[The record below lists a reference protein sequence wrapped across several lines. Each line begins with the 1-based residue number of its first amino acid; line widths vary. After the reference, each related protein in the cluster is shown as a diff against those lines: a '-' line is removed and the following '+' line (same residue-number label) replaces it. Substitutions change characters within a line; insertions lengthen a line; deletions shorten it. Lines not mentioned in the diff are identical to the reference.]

1 MWFNKEVFERF
12 ERFEQLSRRFNLMEI
27 AVAEELQQQRNKVAL
42 IEKKVVELKW
52 LERRVKTLDAQVD
65 ALMNREE
72 EWKRRLAKI
81 EMKLI
86 SSDMM
91 KDGLIKEEVKEVEF
105 EPRVG
110 DLVVSRRNPT
120 DIRKVLA
127 NGCGLQVVGI
137 REINMYYREDLV
149 KDFMSEW
156 KVIARR
162 EDLK

>member
-42 IEKKVVELKW
+42 IEKKVDELKW

-81 EMKLI
+81 ETGIIVEQMKQ
-86 SSDMM
+86 
-91 KDGLIKEEVKEVEF
+91 DGVHKEIEDWTLL
-105 EPRVG
+105 PRLG
-110 DLVVSRRNPT
+110 DIVMNLSNGN
-120 DIRKVLA
+120 DIRKVFE
-127 NGCGLQVVGI
+127 NHYGFVFIG
-137 REINMYYREDLV
+137 
-149 KDFMSEW
+149 KDFRTIYSRDQIKDSLKEW
-156 KVIARR
+156 KVIARK